1 MQDVATIR
9 GKFEAL
15 RPYLDER
22 RRRLWAAA
30 EAMAL
35 GHGGITTVAAATGL
49 QRATIRVGL
58 RELQSRPS
66 TSTEPEPEPVAVAEA
81 AQRVRAAGGG
91 RKPLT
96 AEDPTLVRDLEA
108 LVEPTTR
115 GDPMSPLRWT
125 CKSTRQLATELV
137 RQGHR
142 VSHTTVAEVLHALNY
157 SLQATR
163 KTQEGSQHPDR
174 DAQFTYLNQQTRAFQ
189 QRGQPVISVDCKQK
203 ELVGDFANGGREW
216 QPAGSPEVVRV
227 HDFLDKQLG
236 KAIPYGVY
244 DVAANQGWVSVGIDH
259 ETAACAVASI
269 RQWWE
274 QMGHARYPSATEL
287 LITADSG
294 GSNGSHNRLW
304 KTELQRLANATG
316 LRLKVCHLPPGT
328 SKWNVIEHRLFC
340 HITQNWRGRPLVSL
354 EVIINL
360 LGTTTTRTGLKVHAG
375 LDRGSYPTGIKVP
388 DAELAA
394 IQLEPA
400 SFHGDWNYVI
410 APHENGQ
417 LID

>member
-9 GKFEAL
+9 AKFETL

-49 QRATIRVGL
+49 QRATIRVGV
-58 RELQSRPS
+58 RELQSSAS
-66 TSTEPEPEPVAVAEA
+66 TSIEPEPIAVAEA
-81 AQRVRAAGGG
+81 AQRVRAPGGG

-96 AEDPTLVRDLEA
+96 TEDPTLVGDLEA

-125 CKSTRQLATELV
+125 CKSTRQLAAELV

-163 KTQEGSQHPDR
+163 KTQEGSDHPDR
-174 DAQFTYLNQQTRAFQ
+174 DAQFVYLTEQTRAFQ
-189 QRGQPVISVDCKQK
+189 QRNQPVISVDCKKK
-203 ELVGDFANGGREW
+203 ELIGNFANAGREW
-216 QPAGSPEVVRV
+216 QPAGYPEVVRV

-244 DVAANQGWVSVGIDH
+244 DVAANQGWVTIGIDH
-259 ETAACAVASI
+259 ETAAFAVASI
-269 RQWWE
+269 RHWWE
-274 QMGHARYPSATEL
+274 HMGRVMYPSATEV
-287 LITADSG
+287 LITADGG
-294 GSNGSHNRLW
+294 GSNGSHTRLW
-304 KTELQRLANATG
+304 KTELQRLADETG
-316 LRLKVCHLPPGT
+316 LRIKVCHLPPGT

-340 HITQNWRGRPLVSL
+340 HITQNWRGRPLLSL
-354 EVIINL
+354 EVIVNL
-360 LGTTTTRTGLKVHAG
+360 IGNTTTRTGLKVQAG
-375 LDRGSYPTGIKVP
+375 LDTGTYPIGIKVA

-394 IQLEPA
+394 VQLEPA
-400 SFHGDWNYVI
+400 SFHGDWNYII
-410 APHENGQ
+410 APHQ
-417 LID
+417 TDHVIA

>member
-9 GKFEAL
+9 TKFEAL

-30 EAMAL
+30 EALAL
-35 GHGGITTVAAATGL
+35 GRGGITAVAAATGL
-49 QRATIRVGL
+49 QRATIRVGV
-58 RELQSRPS
+58 RELQGGPL
-66 TSTEPEPEPVAVAEA
+66 TSAEEA
-81 AQRVRAAGGG
+81 SVSDRARRVRAPGGG

-96 AEDPTLVRDLEA
+96 TEDPTLVRDLEA

-125 CKSTRQLATELV
+125 CKSTRQLAAELV

-174 DAQFTYLNQQTRAFQ
+174 DAQFASLNQQTRAFQ
-189 QRGQPVISVDCKQK
+189 QRGQPVISVDCKKK
-203 ELVGDFANGGREW
+203 ELVGDFANRGREW
-216 QPAGSPEVVRV
+216 QPAGYPEVVRV

-259 ETAACAVASI
+259 ETAAFAVASI
-269 RQWWE
+269 RHWWE
-274 QMGHARYPSATEL
+274 QMGRPRYPNATEL
-287 LITADSG
+287 LITAESS
-294 GSNGSHNRLW
+294 GSNGSHNSHRCSC
-304 KTELQRLANATG
+304 ESQRF
-316 LRLKVCHLPPGT
+316 K
-328 SKWNVIEHRLFC
+328 
-340 HITQNWRGRPLVSL
+340 
-354 EVIINL
+354 
-360 LGTTTTRTGLKVHAG
+360 RTG
-375 LDRGSYPTGIKVP
+375 P
-388 DAELAA
+388 LA
-394 IQLEPA
+394 
-400 SFHGDWNYVI
+400 
-410 APHENGQ
+410 
-417 LID
+417 